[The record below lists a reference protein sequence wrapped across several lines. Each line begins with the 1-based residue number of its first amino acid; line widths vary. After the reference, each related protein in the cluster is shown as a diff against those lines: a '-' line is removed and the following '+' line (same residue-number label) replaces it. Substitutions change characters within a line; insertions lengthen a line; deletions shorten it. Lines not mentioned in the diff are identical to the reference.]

1 MKLKQYINLNEI
13 YKESV
18 ESDTYKI
25 NHIKLSKS
33 EVIMELIRNSD
44 NYWYVKGLKPNFNYV
59 RLIKKGDGIMMSDT
73 SMERNTNERFI
84 KKANGDVLI
93 FGLGLGLIIFPLLN
107 DESVKSITVV
117 ELYQDLI
124 DVVKPKIQEKD
135 IHNKVNIIRGDCFV
149 NKFPKEKKFDTIYF
163 DIWIDIIES
172 NYEEQK
178 TLTRMYARHINR
190 ENPNF
195 YMDAWMKSY
204 YKKEKEKEK
213 AEEKKYKKI
222 FTYSL

>member
-1 MKLKQYINLNEI
+1 MKIREYTNLNEI

-25 NHIKLSKS
+25 NSINLSKD

-44 NYWYVKGLKPNFNYV
+44 SYWYVKGLKPNFNYI

-73 SMERNTNERFI
+73 PMERNTNQKFI
-84 KKANGDVLI
+84 QKANGDVLI
-93 FGLGLGLIIFPLLN
+93 FGLGLGLIVFPLLN
-107 DESVKSITVV
+107 DESVKSITIV

-124 DVVKPKIQEKD
+124 DIVKPKIQEKD
-135 IHNKVNIIRGDCFV
+135 IHNKVNIIQGDCFI

-163 DIWIDIIES
+163 DIWIDISKS

-178 TLTRMYARHINR
+178 TLTRMYSKNINR

-195 YMDAWMKSY
+195 YMDAWMKSF
-204 YKKEKEKEK
+204 YKREITKEK
-213 AEEKKYKKI
+213 AEDRKYKAL
-222 FTYSL
+222 FEQNN